1 MREKYQRFE
10 HFNPSCKHFSVAK
23 DFLSNGTSK
32 GFYYALTLL
41 NILNTKLWT
50 KLSSLRRAKL
60 TRGTFYSLHQV
71 FSFQARYLL
80 SNLNGWCR
88 SYLRTTTK
96 SLVDYWIIICKDV
109 PGFVCLSCCMTA
121 WSILG
126 SRRSNWRIWWNCGW
140 SRRNVR
146 ERFPPPPPGAAGASA
161 EGCPIRENR
170 LH

>member
-1 MREKYQRFE
+1 MKSCRDSQFLMENQPATRGSPRTFWSYMSEKYQIFE

-23 DFLSNGTSK
+23 YFLSNGTSK

-88 SYLRTTTK
+88 SYLRTNTI
-96 SLVDYWIIICKDV
+96 SHLMIIICKDN
-109 PGFVCLSCCMTA
+109 LTYIS
-121 WSILG
+121 
-126 SRRSNWRIWWNCGW
+126 
-140 SRRNVR
+140 
-146 ERFPPPPPGAAGASA
+146 
-161 EGCPIRENR
+161 
-170 LH
+170 

>member
-1 MREKYQRFE
+1 MKNIEYIVLVAFVIIQTLIGLARSWGDKCPAQCLCLSQIQVSPIYYQPTTRGSPRTFWSYMSEKYQIFE

-23 DFLSNGTSK
+23 YFLSNGTSK

-96 SLVDYWIIICKDV
+96 SHLIIIIC
-109 PGFVCLSCCMTA
+109 
-121 WSILG
+121 
-126 SRRSNWRIWWNCGW
+126 
-140 SRRNVR
+140 
-146 ERFPPPPPGAAGASA
+146 
-161 EGCPIRENR
+161 
-170 LH
+170 